1 MTMLRTIGALTL
13 AAGTLAACA
22 GTTETAGLQQATAAY
37 QAVSTDPT
45 VTTNAPLEVRRAEE
59 ALRRAQ
65 NAAAEG
71 ESERTVNHLSYLATR
86 RAQIAEE
93 TAGVKRA
100 QAVAANPNE
109 VRLAVRNQELERQLR
124 DLQARRTERGLVM
137 TLGDV
142 LFATGSADLTAGAE
156 TRIQRLAR
164 FLEGQPG
171 RTVRIEG
178 YTDATGS
185 SETNL
190 RLSERRAES
199 VRAAL
204 LAQGVNPT
212 RVTTRGFGEAQPV
225 ASNSTDAGRQQ
236 NRRVEIVISD
246 DGRVAE
252 TR

>member
-1 MTMLRTIGALTL
+1 MKLRTLGALTL

-22 GTTETAGLQQATAAY
+22 GTTETAGLQQATSAY
-37 QAVSTDPT
+37 QTVSTDPT
-45 VTTNAPLEVRRAEE
+45 VTANAPLEVRRAEE

-65 NAAAEG
+65 NAAAQG

-86 RAQIAEE
+86 RAQIAQEA
-93 TAGVKRA
+93 AGLKQA

-109 VRLAVRNQELERQLR
+109 VRLAARNQELERQLR
-124 DLQARRTERGLVM
+124 DLQARKTDRGLVM

-142 LFATGSADLTAGAE
+142 LFATGSANLTAGAE
-156 TRIQRLAR
+156 NRIQRLAQ
-164 FLEGQPG
+164 FLEQQPA
-171 RTVRIEG
+171 RTIRIEG
-178 YTDATGS
+178 YTDSTGS

-199 VRAAL
+199 VRDAL
-204 LAQGVNPT
+204 VSQGVSPG
-212 RVTTRGFGEAQPV
+212 RITTRGFGEAQPV
-225 ASNSTDAGRQQ
+225 ASNSTDSGRQQ
-236 NRRVEIVISD
+236 NRRVEIVISE